1 MALIEHARYTLENW
15 MATLMTTDGG
25 YVANLSEFLAVPLV
39 TGEHFEEHLS
49 ALTFHLLT
57 ELYSFFISCYS
68 PQ

>member
-1 MALIEHARYTLENW
+1 